1 MIDEL
6 GGALNVYKRIFFSQM
21 IIAHNYPGG
30 SRKYYADVLH
40 KLIAENMYVDFIY
53 IFIMRGEGAGMWVI
67 VWVIITDQTRNIM
80 TKC

>member
-1 MIDEL
+1 MYTKEF
-6 GGALNVYKRIFFSQM
+6 FFSQM

-53 IFIMRGEGAGMWVI
+53 IFIMRGEGMWVI
-67 VWVIITDQTRNIM
+67 V
-80 TKC
+80 

>member
-1 MIDEL
+1 MRREFSLPSYVSSLANDR
-6 GGALNVYKRIFFSQM
+6 RIRWGLKCIQKNFFSQM

-67 VWVIITDQTRNIM
+67 V
-80 TKC
+80 

>member
-30 SRKYYADVLH
+30 SRKYYSDVLH
-40 KLIAENMYVDFIY
+40 KLIEENMYVDFIN
-53 IFIMRGEGAGMWVI
+53 IFIMRGEGAGMWII
-67 VWVIITDQTRNIM
+67 V
-80 TKC
+80 

>member
-1 MIDEL
+1 MYTKEF
-6 GGALNVYKRIFFSQM
+6 FFSQM

-53 IFIMRGEGAGMWVI
+53 IFIMRREGAGMWVI
-67 VWVIITDQTRNIM
+67 V
-80 TKC
+80 